1 MAEMGGIPRSE
12 MDRGL
17 LKMAVTSYATVR
29 GITYEE
35 AHMTILDW
43 QADNPHH
50 DDKKRPARAPHF
62 TADDCRRHHIRHRG
76 VSIEY

>member
-43 QADNPHH
+43 QDDNPHH
-50 DDKKRPARAPHF
+50 DDKKRPARASTSPLM
-62 TADDCRRHHIRHRG
+62 TADATTFG
-76 VSIEY
+76 TEG